1 MKNSNLRTRCFDV
14 IDSCVNKEQM
24 RAAFNYMILAGLQ
37 NDSLTKAWFEM
48 KMEIIGNI

>member
-1 MKNSNLRTRCFDV
+1 MEKSNLRTRCFDV

-24 RAAFNYMILAGLQ
+24 KSAFNYMTLAGLQ
-37 NDSLTKAWFEM
+37 NDSLTRAWFEM